1 MKRKELYNFVREEII
16 NELTIVTKNTSSD
29 EISNI
34 AKAEKTDTT
43 SVKKAI
49 DVAKA
54 SGKDVNIAEMAS
66 YKFFRVADRAKFDA
80 LKDIYV
86 GTVEERIL
94 KAIEAAGE
102 QGITQANLS
111 AEIGMASALIN
122 PILKKF
128 GSVNA
133 ITLPV
138 SEKPGK
144 AEEPE
149 VEEPE
154 VEEPE
159 VEKPESEEP
168 ESDFFA
174 SDKEDKEDDEDMEP
188 IDEPSEPSASD
199 IAAAEKELDIVDTE
213 KIEAANKAANVVKN
227 LAVKIG
233 GMKKGPEREKK
244 MAALKQYIKNNR
256 GTILKGFKIS
266 DLTNGLIS

>member
-34 AKAEKTDTT
+34 AKAEKIDTT
-43 SVKKAI
+43 SVKKAV
-49 DVAKA
+49 DAAKA

-80 LKDIYV
+80 LKDIYA

-94 KAIEAAGE
+94 NAIEAAGE
-102 QGITQANLS
+102 QGITQANLA

-122 PILKKF
+122 PTLKKF

-154 VEEPE
+154 AEE
-159 VEKPESEEP
+159 S

-174 SDKEDKEDDEDMEP
+174 SDKEDEEDMEP

-213 KIEAANKAANVVKN
+213 KIEAANKAASVVKN
-227 LAVKIG
+227 LSVKIG

>member
-1 MKRKELYNFVREEII
+1 MKRKELYKFVREEII

-29 EISNI
+29 EIPNI
-34 AKAEKTDTT
+34 AKAEKVDTA
-43 SVKKAI
+43 SVKKAV
-49 DVAKA
+49 DAAKA

-80 LKDIYV
+80 LKDIYA

-94 KAIEAAGE
+94 NAIEAAGE
-102 QGITQANLS
+102 QGITQANLA

-159 VEKPESEEP
+159 SE

-213 KIEAANKAANVVKN
+213 KIEAANKAASVVKN

>member
-16 NELTIVTKNTSSD
+16 NELTIITKNTSSD

-34 AKAEKTDTT
+34 AKAEKIDTT
-43 SVKKAI
+43 SVKKAV
-49 DVAKA
+49 DAAKA

-80 LKDIYV
+80 LKDIYA

-94 KAIEAAGE
+94 NAIEAAGE
-102 QGITQANLS
+102 QGITQANLA

-122 PILKKF
+122 PTLKKF

-159 VEKPESEEP
+159 VEEPEAEES

-174 SDKEDKEDDEDMEP
+174 SDKEDEEDEEDMEP
-188 IDEPSEPSASD
+188 IDEPSEHS
-199 IAAAEKELDIVDTE
+199 
-213 KIEAANKAANVVKN
+213 
-227 LAVKIG
+227 
-233 GMKKGPEREKK
+233 KK
-244 MAALKQYIKNNR
+244 YV
-256 GTILKGFKIS
+256 
-266 DLTNGLIS
+266 

>member
-16 NELTIVTKNTSSD
+16 NELKAN
-29 EISNI
+29 ENI
-34 AKAEKTDTT
+34 AIELTGTTGKTVQSFKDLTAANKFKSENPNVKA
-43 SVKKAI
+43 VKALEE
-49 DVAKA
+49 D
-54 SGKDVNIAEMAS
+54 GLEEMAS

-80 LKDIYV
+80 LKDIYA

-94 KAIEAAGE
+94 NAIEAAGE
-102 QGITQANLS
+102 QGITQANLA

-122 PILKKF
+122 PTLKKF

-159 VEKPESEEP
+159 AEES

-174 SDKEDKEDDEDMEP
+174 SDKEDEEDMEP

-213 KIEAANKAANVVKN
+213 KIEAANKAASVVKN
-227 LAVKIG
+227 LSVKIG

>member
-29 EISNI
+29 EIPNI
-34 AKAEKTDTT
+34 AKAEKVDTA
-43 SVKKAI
+43 SVKKAV
-49 DVAKA
+49 DTAKA

-94 KAIEAAGE
+94 NAIEAAGE

-144 AEEPE
+144 A
-149 VEEPE
+149 EEPE

>member
-1 MKRKELYNFVREEII
+1 MKRKELYKFVREEII
-16 NELTIVTKNTSSD
+16 NELTIVTKSTSSD
-29 EISNI
+29 EIPNI
-34 AKAEKTDTT
+34 AKAEKVDTA
-43 SVKKAI
+43 SVKKAV
-49 DVAKA
+49 DAAKA

-80 LKDIYV
+80 LKDIYA

-94 KAIEAAGE
+94 NAIEAAGE
-102 QGITQANLS
+102 QGITQANLA

-159 VEKPESEEP
+159 SE

-213 KIEAANKAANVVKN
+213 KIEAANKAASVVKN

>member
-49 DVAKA
+49 DAAKA

-94 KAIEAAGE
+94 NAIEAAGE

-144 AEEPE
+144 A
-149 VEEPE
+149 EEPE

-213 KIEAANKAANVVKN
+213 KIEATNKAANVVKN

>member
-1 MKRKELYNFVREEII
+1 MKRKDLYNYIKEEII
-16 NELTIVTKNTSSD
+16 NELTIVTKSTSSD

-34 AKAEKTDTT
+34 AKAEKTDTA

-49 DVAKA
+49 DAAKA

-80 LKDIYV
+80 LKDIYA

-94 KAIEAAGE
+94 NAIEAAGE
-102 QGITQANLS
+102 QGITQANLA

-122 PILKKF
+122 PTLKKF

-159 VEKPESEEP
+159 AEES

-174 SDKEDKEDDEDMEP
+174 SDKEDEEDMEP
-188 IDEPSEPSASD
+188 IEEPSEPSASD

-213 KIEAANKAANVVKN
+213 KIEAANKAASVVKN
-227 LAVKIG
+227 LSVKIG